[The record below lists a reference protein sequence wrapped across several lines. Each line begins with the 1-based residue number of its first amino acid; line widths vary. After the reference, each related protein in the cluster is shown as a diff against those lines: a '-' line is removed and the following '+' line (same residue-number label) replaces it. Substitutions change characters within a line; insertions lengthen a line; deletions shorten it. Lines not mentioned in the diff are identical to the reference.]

1 MYQQVIMHT
10 KFHFAKPL
18 FTIKALLCVHS
29 HVLYVWCS
37 LAYSNAV
44 FSFWNRRANSTPA
57 LQHRCSLWKK
67 WYQTIST
74 SQMTHIATAIDDF
87 TTLKVRI
94 IIGMSTSVATNRGQL
109 TNMSTGS
116 GPDLPLV
123 GTACTCQITP
133 CKHSYSYG
141 KFHYSRKTASYTQQ
155 QPIYG
160 QHMT

>member
-1 MYQQVIMHT
+1 MYG
-10 KFHFAKPL
+10 A
-18 FTIKALLCVHS
+18 
-29 HVLYVWCS
+29 VWLTQTLCS
-37 LAYSNAV
+37 L
-44 FSFWNRRANSTPA
+44 FETGGPTPRQPCSIDA
-57 LQHRCSLWKK
+57 LCERNGTKLFPLLKC
-67 WYQTIST
+67 
-74 SQMTHIATAIDDF
+74 THIATAIDDF

-109 TNMSTGS
+109 TNMTTGS

-160 QHMT
+160 QHIT